1 MSNTNYMCFSCEHYG
16 NVAVC
21 DLCYEEKYYKRRK
34 ITMPVNRKETERKE
48 PIYIENVVFNYP
60 ATIVFWSD
68 HTKSVVKCQDDE
80 VYDPEK
86 GLAMAIVKKL
96 TGNKGSY
103 YNIFKSW
110 VPDAHIDDSKDWLTP
125 KEVAEKTHYTE
136 SYIRKLIRNGKYPG
150 AVKRDG
156 KWLIPACDV
165 D

>member
-1 MSNTNYMCFSCEHYG
+1 MSRTNYMCYSCENHGSYGPYSVCTLCREGSHY
-16 NVAVC
+16 
-21 DLCYEEKYYKRRK
+21 ESKTR
-34 ITMPVNRKETERKE
+34 NRE

-68 HTKSVVKCQDDE
+68 HTKTVVKCQNDE

-86 GLAMAIVKKL
+86 GLAMAIVKRL
-96 TGNKGSY
+96 AGNKGSY

-110 VPDAHIDDSKDWLTP
+110 VPDEHIDDSKKWLTP

-156 KWLIPACDV
+156 KWLIPASDV